1 MMGGFGMFGILGGI
15 LMLLFTVGIGAL
27 VIFGISWLVRNVTQG
42 VQPGSALR
50 QAAPM
55 QPMAAKACG
64 SCGRTVQRDW
74 THCAYCG
81 SPLT

>member
-27 VIFGISWLVRNVTQG
+27 VIFGIVWLVRNVSQG
-42 VQPGSALR
+42 VQPGSAFR
-50 QAAPM
+50 QVAPM
-55 QPMAAKACG
+55 QPMAVKACG
-64 SCGRTVQRDW
+64 SCDRTVQGDW